1 VLLRRSVLFVV
12 TALILCTA
20 PMTRAGEGGVAPVHA
35 QTEGSSGADQQ
46 APATPPSTGTAA
58 QTKGMV
64 HDLWQKLKQGMTM
77 DQVEQTLGP
86 PEFTEQRESETV
98 WFYHYENIGN
108 GSLTFRQDG
117 SLVSWQGPPH
127 GWWPFW

>member
-1 VLLRRSVLFVV
+1 
-12 TALILCTA
+12 
-20 PMTRAGEGGVAPVHA
+20 
-35 QTEGSSGADQQ
+35 
-46 APATPPSTGTAA
+46 
-58 QTKGMV
+58 MV